1 MDLIKIYFTHVNH
14 NIPFVKKADF
24 INNLNTQPTFLL
36 ISLYAITSMLDPIVN
51 KKENSVDSSS
61 YYNIGPT
68 ESERYFD
75 FAYKL
80 MPIYIGE
87 PKVSTVQ
94 ALLILSFYSIL
105 SNKLH
110 FSRMYANLAMQMLFS
125 MKFQYDSLKNNEN
138 EINLKIKPL
147 LNVQRRL
154 WYCTYIL
161 KVFSLLNSNIP
172 ITSFIDSYL
181 VPFPDDDEI
190 FNEEITTSTNYYNAM
205 KNDYINRNSVSN
217 TNYEFD
223 TNNMSMPSNF
233 SFYNNMNKDYMLQK
247 NINEIDHLISE
258 FSEND
263 DVKMCSEVP
272 EGYIKE
278 LITLIRLTAE
288 NFCLVNDRELN
299 SLIHYQSS
307 KKKRIG

>member
-1 MDLIKIYFTHVNH
+1 MKYV
-14 NIPFVKKADF
+14 
-24 INNLNTQPTFLL
+24 
-36 ISLYAITSMLDPIVN
+36 Y
-51 KKENSVDSSS
+51 
-61 YYNIGPT
+61 
-68 ESERYFD
+68 
-75 FAYKL
+75 
-80 MPIYIGE
+80 IYIY
-87 PKVSTVQ
+87 
-94 ALLILSFYSIL
+94 IFIYLSFFFFFFLKKNIFI
-105 SNKLH
+105 
-110 FSRMYANLAMQMLFS
+110 FSKDLAMQMLFS

-233 SFYNNMNKDYMLQK
+233 SFYNNMNKGNLKQ
-247 NINEIDHLISE
+247 
-258 FSEND
+258 
-263 DVKMCSEVP
+263 
-272 EGYIKE
+272 
-278 LITLIRLTAE
+278 TL
-288 NFCLVNDRELN
+288 
-299 SLIHYQSS
+299 
-307 KKKRIG
+307 KKKKKKKKKKK